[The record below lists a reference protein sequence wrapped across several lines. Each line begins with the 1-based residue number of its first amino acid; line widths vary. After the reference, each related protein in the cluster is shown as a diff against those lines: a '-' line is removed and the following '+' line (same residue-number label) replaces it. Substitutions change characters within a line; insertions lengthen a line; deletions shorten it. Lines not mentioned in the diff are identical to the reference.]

1 MTETAAATAPPPP
14 PTGPCPP
21 ADAAVERRAGPPAA
35 SPPDRAALYSAC
47 GFAATLVWQ
56 LVLSRELLQ
65 AAGAAAFGLWA
76 TVGAFKAFVVFLDG
90 GLAQGIVRDAGRTGD
105 DGMAP
110 RIRAF
115 WRVEAAIAAVAVVA
129 AGFAAPF
136 AAGYLALD
144 GSLAALAPWLVL
156 AHGADAALALLGGPL
171 PAILRGRRLFSAV
184 ALCNVGQAVAGLLL
198 LAWLLPAHGP
208 LGAVVAVILARAL
221 TIGATAA
228 WMAQRGLLPRTQA
241 AAPPV
246 AARAVL
252 ASVLP
257 VWAIVAANQ
266 IAMRADVPIVGRWF
280 GAVAAGHYELG
291 QQLPTAAMSLLGA
304 VMAFALPQ
312 FVADERLGGAAQL
325 HQRLPRV
332 VFMACLLAALG
343 FGALAALA
351 PELLQLWVG
360 TAPATAVTVARF
372 YAAAWAC
379 NAAVLVLVQV
389 AVARDRFGVL
399 LWPTLLGS
407 LLNFALSLW
416 LAAAGR
422 VEGPALATLLTMGV
436 WDLVVVPAL
445 LLAHLRLPVA
455 ATVRAALLG
464 FGVGGIAALA
474 IAAVVAGCTRS
485 PWSAVALGVLL
496 VAAVAAVALDCTVRR
511 RSAVLGVWRRAR
523 ADRR

>member
-1 MTETAAATAPPPP
+1 MTETAAATEPPPP
-14 PTGPCPP
+14 
-21 ADAAVERRAGPPAA
+21 AVPPPAA
-35 SPPDRAALYSAC
+35 ATGTGAGRSPAATPADRAAVLSAS
-47 GFAATLVWQ
+47 GFAATLIWQ
-56 LVLSRELLQ
+56 LALSRGLLQ
-65 AAGAAAFGLWA
+65 AVGEEAFGLWA
-76 TVGAFKAFVVFLDG
+76 TIGAFKAFVVFLDG
-90 GLAQGIVRDAGRTGD
+90 GLAQGVVRAAGFAGD
-105 DGMAP
+105 GGAAR

-115 WRVEAAIAAVAVVA
+115 WRIEAVIAAVAVALA
-129 AGFAAPF
+129 ALASPW
-136 AAGYLALD
+136 AAGYLD
-144 GSLAALAPWLVL
+144 LAGPLADLAPWLVL

-171 PAILRGRRLFSAV
+171 PAILRGRRLFAAV
-184 ALCNVGQAVAGLLL
+184 AAMNVGQAAAGLLL
-198 LAWLLPAHGP
+198 LAVLLPAHGAV
-208 LGAVVAVILARAL
+208 GAVAAVVLARTL
-221 TIGATAA
+221 TIVATAA
-228 WMAQRGLLPRTQA
+228 WMARRHLLPRVAA

-312 FVADERLGGAAQL
+312 FVADERHGGAAQL
-325 HQRLPRV
+325 HRRLPRV

-360 TAPATAVTVARF
+360 TAPATAVTVARL

-422 VEGPALATLLTMGV
+422 VDGPALATLLTMGV

-464 FGVGGIAALA
+464 FGSGGIAALA

-496 VAAVAAVALDCTVRR
+496 VAAVAAIALDCTVRR
-511 RSAVLGVWRRAR
+511 RSVVLGVWRRVGAAR
-523 ADRR
+523 R